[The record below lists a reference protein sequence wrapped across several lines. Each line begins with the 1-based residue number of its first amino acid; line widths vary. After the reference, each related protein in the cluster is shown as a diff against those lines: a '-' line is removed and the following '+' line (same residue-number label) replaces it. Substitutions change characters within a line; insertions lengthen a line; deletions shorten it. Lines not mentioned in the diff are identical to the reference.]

1 MTEEKALHPP
11 ASQVTLSPLSPS
23 PPLVLVVSGPSGSG
37 KSTLV
42 QRILELP
49 GTMASVSCTTRP
61 RRATEATGKCYDFVT
76 EAQFDEMVRNGD
88 FLEYARVFGKHSYG
102 TPKKWLEESRRTG
115 LDLVLEIDVQGAL
128 QVKKSLPESVAI
140 FILPPSREE
149 LERRLR
155 SRGTDSED
163 EITRRLAKARA
174 EISAFRSYDF
184 CILNEDV
191 ALAGREAIAIVTALR
206 CTTARRQAR
215 VEKLLASFGE
225 KD

>member
-1 MTEEKALHPP
+1 MTEEKALQLP

-23 PPLVLVVSGPSGSG
+23 APLVLVVSGPSGSG

-49 GTMASVSCTTRP
+49 GTMASVSCTTRS

-128 QVKKSLPESVAI
+128 QVKKALPESVAI